1 MWRTMS
7 PPLFALTLAAALG
20 AGAVAGVFVAFSTF
34 VMAGLGRRP
43 PAEGM
48 AAMQS
53 INVTAVR
60 RPFML
65 FFLGTAL
72 LCVAVVVAAIAT
84 WGDRQAALLLA
95 GALLYLVGNIAVT
108 GARNVPMNNA
118 LAALEPGSPAGGA
131 EWSAYLARWTAWNHV
146 RAATGLAAAA
156 AFILAL
162 AD

>member
-1 MWRTMS
+1 MS

-20 AGAVAGVFVAFSTF
+20 SAAVAGVFVAFSTF
-34 VMAGLGRRP
+34 VMAGLERLP
-43 PAEGM
+43 PAGGM

-60 RPFML
+60 APFML
-65 FFLGTAL
+65 FFIGTAVLCAAL
-72 LCVAVVVAAIAT
+72 LVAAVAT
-84 WGDRQAALLLA
+84 WGDRRAALLLA
-95 GALLYLVGNIAVT
+95 GALLYLAGNIAVT
-108 GARNVPMNNA
+108 GARNVPMNDA
-118 LAALEPGSPAGGA
+118 LAALDPGSGASAA
-131 EWSAYLARWTAWNHV
+131 EWSAYLESWTAWNHV

>member
-1 MWRTMS
+1 MWSTMS

-20 AGAVAGVFVAFSTF
+20 SAAVAGVFVAFSTF
-34 VMAGLGRRP
+34 VMDGLARRP

-60 RPFML
+60 PPFML

-72 LCVAVVVAAIAT
+72 LCAALVVAAVVT
-84 WGDRQAALLLA
+84 WGDRRAALLLA
-95 GALLYLVGNIAVT
+95 GALLYLGGNLAVT
-108 GARNVPMNNA
+108 VARNVPMNDA
-118 LAALEPGSPAGGA
+118 LAALEPGSPAA
-131 EWSAYLARWTAWNHV
+131 AADWSAYLDRWTAWNHV

-156 AFILAL
+156 ALTLAL
-162 AD
+162 AE